1 MRLVTLATYSLAGI
15 SASRRLL
22 RSCPSA
28 GGRWHLPP
36 PARSAHWPVSSGRNH
51 EEPGRRAPRGVPRGD
66 RYGPRTGP
74 ARAVRA
80 ARPPPDPVQR
90 VRAARAAAAVVVA
103 VGVGLVVP
111 KLLSAPG
118 RPAAPAAIPA
128 APGTTPPF
136 MTGQHAYRMDAG
148 MVAAMTPAERFAE
161 RRKRRQKP
169 WLAKLEPVRPGPVA
183 RHSSLTRY
191 PGPKPPPF
199 ARRGAD
205 GHGRRGVR
213 GIPQPERLSTRHLR
227 GAAPTADARP
237 HATVRQAPIPP
248 PAITSRAGPGPAQ
261 GII

>member
-118 RPAAPAAIPA
+118 RPATPAAIPA

-148 MVAAMTPAERFAE
+148 MVAAMTPGRAF
-161 RRKRRQKP
+161 RRAPRAP
-169 WLAKLEPVRPGPVA
+169 PEALAGQARTGQVRPGRAALQPDQVSRPRSRRRSPA
-183 RHSSLTRY
+183 AEQMDTAAVEFEEFLSRSVCQLVTSVGR
-191 PGPKPPPF
+191 PP
-199 ARRGAD
+199 RR
-205 GHGRRGVR
+205 
-213 GIPQPERLSTRHLR
+213 
-227 GAAPTADARP
+227 
-237 HATVRQAPIPP
+237 
-248 PAITSRAGPGPAQ
+248 
-261 GII
+261 